1 MTRILTPGNDKGFVL
16 IDSLV
21 CLFTAAFI
29 LLLLAGSLHSVFRLS
44 VNQYEAELRIVEA
57 RNNFAQE
64 RILPYETQN

>member
-1 MTRILTPGNDKGFVL
+1 MDA
-16 IDSLV
+16 LV

-29 LLLLAGSLHSVFRLS
+29 LLLLAGSLRSVFRLS
-44 VNQYEAELRIVEA
+44 AKQYEAELRILEA